1 MKKSDYQR
9 QIVDLKYELAI
20 SRCEIRLLEEA
31 ATTPA
36 SNSVAAEAERI
47 ITGARRDAYG
57 PVRESFER
65 IATMWS
71 AVVGR
76 PLTVEEVAAMMV
88 CLKVCRELGGKHH
101 RDNLVDVVGY
111 TLLWDRMVEEGESDM
126 DAAVD
131 EALASEIEEL
141 RDGR

>member
-9 QIVDLKYELAI
+9 QIDDLEDELAI

-65 IATMWS
+65 IAGLWS
-71 AVVGR
+71 WR
-76 PLTVEEVAAMMV
+76 Q
-88 CLKVCRELGGKHH
+88 R
-101 RDNLVDVVGY
+101 
-111 TLLWDRMVEEGESDM
+111 S
-126 DAAVD
+126 
-131 EALASEIEEL
+131 
-141 RDGR
+141 